1 MSDSKEGVSGEEQSG
16 GRASALANLALV
28 GASLLVSA
36 LLLAAIEGGLRLAG
50 VGADDLETSRLK
62 YQQIYFPTLEPARRA
77 DGTAVLRPVDPRL
90 RFQSIL
96 RDKPEG
102 QLRIVTFGGSATAG
116 LGFSPNVTFA
126 RELERALELAYPE
139 RRVEILNLGIVAL
152 ASAQVKLL
160 VAEAARHYEPDVM
173 IVYAGNNEFLEV
185 HAEKYAAAQATPL
198 SRTVGALMDLNLYRF
213 INGLIRG
220 PRRKVSFEE
229 RQFSTEDLRLTQD
242 TIIKSVTMSQDEI
255 DEVVDRYEANLR
267 DTVEVAEETATPLVL
282 MTVAANWKWRGRS
295 DLPEGWIDELLGA
308 RAAEGPE
315 RLRRARDR
323 LTEMLASSAPD
334 ERHELLFKRGV
345 VEEKLG
351 ETAAAR
357 DDYRAAMN
365 EDPHLRRALDR
376 ANERVRSVASRN
388 GVRLVDTVDLLAS
401 RAAGGIIGF
410 DEFYD
415 YVHFTPRGNAI
426 EAAALFE
433 KLQQMGV
440 TGPAPGFDV
449 WRHAESRIASLATL
463 EADALAVDEWMGF
476 GFDPATV
483 GDRDLWK
490 YEKTLKQLDERI
502 AANPRDVVALVY
514 RGNGHYF
521 RVDGGSAAGRDYRA
535 ALNQAPGHPVIR
547 ANFARLES
555 EGRLP
560 DDS

>member
-1 MSDSKEGVSGEEQSG
+1 MSDSSEGVSGEKQSG

-102 QLRIVTFGGSATAG
+102 QLRIVTFGGSAAAG

-139 RRVEILNLGIVAL
+139 RGVEVLNLGVVAL

-173 IVYAGNNEFLEV
+173 IAYAGNNEFLEV
-185 HAEKYAAAQATPL
+185 HAEKYAAAQATAL
-198 SRTVGALMDLNLYRF
+198 SRAVGALMDLNLYRF

-242 TIIKSVTMSQDEI
+242 AIIESVTMSQDEI
-255 DEVVDRYEANLR
+255 DEVVDRYEANLQEM
-267 DTVEVAEETATPLVL
+267 VEVAEETALPLVL
-282 MTVAANWKWRGRS
+282 MTVASNWKWRGRS

-308 RAAEGPE
+308 RGEEGPE

-323 LTEMLASSAPD
+323 LREMLASSAGD
-334 ERHELLFKRGV
+334 ERHELLFKRAV
-345 VEEKLG
+345 VEDELG

-365 EDPHLRRALDR
+365 QDPHLRRALDA
-376 ANERVRSVASRN
+376 ANERVRSVARRN

-415 YVHFTPRGNAI
+415 YVHFTPRGNVI
-426 EAAALFE
+426 VAAALFE
-433 KLQQMGV
+433 TLQQMGV

-449 WRHAESRIASLATL
+449 WRHAESRIARLATL
-463 EADALAVDEWMGF
+463 DADPLALDEWMGF

-483 GDRDLWK
+483 ADRDLWK
-490 YEKTLKQLDERI
+490 YDKTLKQLDERI

-535 ALNQAPGHPVIR
+535 ALKHAPEHPVIR
-547 ANFARLES
+547 ANLARLES

>member
-1 MSDSKEGVSGEEQSG
+1 MSDSKEGVSGEKQSG

-36 LLLAAIEGGLRLAG
+36 LLLAAIEGGLRLAD
-50 VGADDLETSRLK
+50 VGADDLKTSRLK

-102 QLRIVTFGGSATAG
+102 RLRIVTFGGSATAG

-139 RRVEILNLGIVAL
+139 RSVEILNLGIVAL

-198 SRTVGALMDLNLYRF
+198 SRAVGALMDLNLYRF

-255 DEVVDRYEANLR
+255 DEVVDRYEANLQ
-267 DTVEVAEETATPLVL
+267 DTVEVAEETAAPLVL

-308 RAAEGPE
+308 HAAEGPE
-315 RLRRARDR
+315 RLRRVRDR
-323 LTEMLASSAPD
+323 LSEMLTSSARD
-334 ERHELLFKRGV
+334 ERHELLFKRGA

-365 EDPHLRRALDR
+365 EDPHLRRALDT

-415 YVHFTPRGNAI
+415 YVHFTPRGNVI
-426 EAAALFE
+426 VAAALFE

-463 EADALAVDEWMGF
+463 DADALAVDEWMGF

-502 AANPRDVVALVY
+502 AANPRDVAALVY

-521 RVDGGSAAGRDYRA
+521 RVDGGPAAARDYRA
-535 ALNQAPGHPVIR
+535 ALNQAPGHPAIR
-547 ANFARLES
+547 ANLARLES

>member
-1 MSDSKEGVSGEEQSG
+1 MSDSRDGVSGEKQTG

-28 GASLLVSA
+28 AGSLLVSA

-50 VGADDLETSRLK
+50 VGADDFKTSRLK

-90 RFQSIL
+90 RFQSIP

-102 QLRIVTFGGSATAG
+102 RLRVVTFGGSATAG

-126 RELERALELAYPE
+126 RELERALELAHPE
-139 RRVEILNLGIVAL
+139 RSVEVLNLGMVAL
-152 ASAQVKLL
+152 ASAQAKLL

-185 HAEKYAAAQATPL
+185 HAEKYAAAQATLL
-198 SRTVGALMDLNLYRF
+198 SRAVDALMDLNLYRF

-229 RQFSTEDLRLTQD
+229 RQFSSDDMRLTQD
-242 TIIKSVTMSQDEI
+242 AIIKSVTMSQDEI
-255 DEVVDRYEANLR
+255 DEVVDRYEANLQEM
-267 DTVEVAEETATPLVL
+267 VAVAEETETPLVL
-282 MTVAANWKWRGRS
+282 MTVASNWKWRGRS
-295 DLPEGWIDELLGA
+295 DLPEGWIDDLLGED
-308 RAAEGPE
+308 AAEGPE
-315 RLRRARDR
+315 RLRRARER
-323 LTEMLASSAPD
+323 LTEMLASSPRD
-334 ERHELLFKRGV
+334 ERHELLFNRAV
-345 VEEKLG
+345 VEEMLG
-351 ETAAAR
+351 ETDVAR
-357 DDYRAAMN
+357 EDYRAAMDQ
-365 EDPHLRRALDR
+365 DPHLRRALGVANDR
-376 ANERVRSVASRN
+376 IRSVARRN
-388 GVRLVDTVDLLAS
+388 GVTLVDTVELLLS
-401 RAAGGIIGF
+401 RADGGIIGF

-415 YVHFTPRGNAI
+415 YVHFTPRGNVI
-426 EAAALFE
+426 VAAALFE

-449 WRHAESRIASLATL
+449 WRHAQSRIRRLATL
-463 EADALAVDEWMGF
+463 SVDALAVGEWMGF
-476 GFDPATV
+476 GFEPAMIR
-483 GDRDLWK
+483 DRDLWK

-502 AANPRDVVALVY
+502 AADPRDVVALVY

-521 RVDGGSAAGRDYRA
+521 RVDGGSTAERDYRA
-535 ALNQAPGHPVIR
+535 ALKHAPDHPVIR
-547 ANFARLES
+547 ANLARLES